1 MKPSHSLSIRGRGQ
15 AMFAAVRQFGRAVAG
30 RPIEV
35 KITQPTIGDFT
46 PFMWGGRRMTP
57 DQVRLIIENAVG
69 GNLQQQWMLF
79 DMMEDT
85 WPRLVKNLN
94 ELKRAAARA
103 TFTVKPYA
111 ERGDEPSPSAA
122 ERADTMEAALRN
134 WRPRPGTLEL
144 SLEDALY
151 NALDA
156 YGKGI
161 SVLEITWQRHPEG
174 LLPRCAHLVPVTR
187 YGWNSDGNEL
197 GLISGAQPSALSF
210 QPGGSAAWQPFPPGQ
225 IWCGIWHARSGA
237 PGQTALLRCLAPYWC
252 GITFGW
258 EWLLNNAQ
266 IFGVPLRWA
275 TYDPSRPDL
284 LPAISDM
291 LSNLGSAGWAAFP
304 TGTDLQF
311 KEAVQRAT
319 DNPQVFVQTL
329 ADKYCDQLI
338 LGQEGSSE
346 SQPAGIGSGAANLH
360 GSVRADRLQDAAQ
373 WCADLLNYQL
383 VPAILRWNFGDEVE
397 PPTIVPDLAAE
408 PDAKAKAD
416 RDVALSGMGLKFP
429 AGYLYERHGIPQP
442 EADEET
448 IGGAPAMGGFGGA
461 PAFNFPP
468 QGGDSSGLVLAAPGG
483 KPLPETAA
491 DKSTQELENEPEGT
505 KTAPGALNARL
516 VNPPRSAVPLHA
528 ASSRGRGPLP
538 GAYQMDEATRR
549 ALADAITQDFAPL
562 RKAAAPLLAAIEA
575 GNLEIVGEFEALI
588 AKLDAMAPN
597 VVGASAL
604 ADVLEAALAEASI
617 AGAVQSYG
625 KLPDSKIPN
634 AK

>member
-1 MKPSHSLSIRGRGQ
+1 MKPNRSLTLYGRGQ

-30 RPIEV
+30 LPVETR
-35 KITQPTIGDFT
+35 ITRPTIGDFT

-57 DQVRLIIENAVG
+57 DQVRQIIEGAVG
-69 GNLQQQWMLF
+69 GNLQQQWNLF

-94 ELKRAAARA
+94 ELKRAASRT
-103 TFTVKPYA
+103 TFTVQAYA
-111 ERGDEPSPSAA
+111 ERGEDPSDSAK

-144 SLEDALY
+144 SFEDAIY

-156 YGKGI
+156 YSKGI
-161 SVLEITWQRHPEG
+161 SVMEITWQRHMEG

-187 YGWNSDGNEL
+187 YGWNAAGNEL
-197 GLISGAQPSALSF
+197 GLVAGANAPTFGAQNGDGAT
-210 QPGGSAAWQPFPPGQ
+210 WQPFPPGQ

-275 TYDPSRPDL
+275 TYDSSRADL
-284 LPAISDM
+284 LPTLTEM

-304 TGTDLQF
+304 QGTDLQF

-319 DNPQVFVQTL
+319 DNPQVFVQTM

-338 LGQEGSSE
+338 LGQEASSE
-346 SQPAGIGSGAANLH
+346 SKPAGLGNGASDLH

-373 WCADLLNYQL
+373 WAADLLNYQL
-383 VPAILRWNFGDEVE
+383 VPAILRWNFGNEDE

-408 PDAKAKAD
+408 PDPKAKAE
-416 RDVALSGMGLKFP
+416 RDVALSGMGVKFP
-429 AGYLYERHGIPQP
+429 AKYLYERHGIPQP
-442 EADEET
+442 EEDEET
-448 IGGAPAMGGFGGA
+448 IGGESMGGM
-461 PAFNFPP
+461 PPFNFPP
-468 QGGDSSGLVLAAPGG
+468 QGGDSSGLAAPGG
-483 KPLPETAA
+483 LNLPETAT
-491 DKSTQELENEPEGT
+491 DKSTQELENEAEGT
-505 KTAPGALNARL
+505 KTAPQAAKSRL
-516 VNPPRSAVPLHA
+516 VNPPRSAVALHA
-528 ASSRGRGPLP
+528 ALNRGRAGGRAVAP
-538 GAYQMDEATRR
+538 GAYEMDEATRR
-549 ALADAITQDFAPL
+549 ALIEAQRRDFAPL
-562 RKAAAPLLAAIEA
+562 RKASGPLLAALEA
-575 GNLEIVGEFEALI
+575 GNLEILGEFEALI
-588 AKLDAMAPN
+588 AKLDAMAPE
-597 VVGASAL
+597 VIGASAL
-604 ADVLEAALAEASI
+604 ADVLEAALAEAAIS
-617 AGAVQSYG
+617 GAVQSYG
-625 KLPDSKIPN
+625 KLPNAKDPN